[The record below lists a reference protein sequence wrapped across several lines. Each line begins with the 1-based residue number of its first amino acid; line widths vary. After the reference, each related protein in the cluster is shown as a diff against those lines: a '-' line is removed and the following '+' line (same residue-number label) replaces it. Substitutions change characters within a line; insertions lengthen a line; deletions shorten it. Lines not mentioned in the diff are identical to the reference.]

1 MDLFDVIVIGGGPAG
16 YLAAERAGEAGLATL
31 LVEKREVGGVCLNE
45 GCIPTKTLLNA
56 AKIFDVAGNKG
67 AQYGVQC
74 GNMGFDHATVI
85 KKKDE
90 VVGTLVGG
98 VKIALKKKKV
108 KVVYADA
115 SLSRRDGSFEVLSG
129 SEVYTGKNVLI
140 ATGSAPA
147 FPPLKGLA
155 GGMQDGSILT
165 SREMLDLK
173 SVPKNLAVIGGGV
186 IGLEMAAYY
195 SAVGSRVAVI
205 EMLDKIGGE
214 LDAEAAEVLQ
224 GNLER
229 SGVVFRL
236 GCRVKDVSDR
246 TVAFEKDGKEQQLS
260 YDKLLISAGRKP
272 VVDMEGL
279 KETGVL
285 IQNGAIVTDE
295 SMRTNIPDMYAAGDV
310 NGKFLLAHVAYREA
324 EVAVNN
330 MAGASDR
337 MDYSAVPGVIY
348 TQPEVAFAGI
358 SLKEAAAQGMDAAEK
373 KASVNMSGRHIAE
386 NGLSNGFIKLVVDR
400 KKGVLLG
407 AIMVSAYASEIIYS
421 LSLIIQNKI
430 PLDAVKKTM
439 FPHPTVCEVI
449 KEALFS

>member
-1 MDLFDVIVIGGGPAG
+1 M
-16 YLAAERAGEAGLATL
+16 
-31 LVEKREVGGVCLNE
+31 
-45 GCIPTKTLLNA
+45 
-56 AKIFDVAGNKG
+56 
-67 AQYGVQC
+67 
-74 GNMGFDHATVI
+74 
-85 KKKDE
+85 
-90 VVGTLVGG
+90 
-98 VKIALKKKKV
+98 
-108 KVVYADA
+108 
-115 SLSRRDGSFEVLSG
+115 
-129 SEVYTGKNVLI
+129 
-140 ATGSAPA
+140 
-147 FPPLKGLA
+147 
-155 GGMQDGSILT
+155 
-165 SREMLDLK
+165 
-173 SVPKNLAVIGGGV
+173 
-186 IGLEMAAYY
+186 
-195 SAVGSRVAVI
+195 I

-214 LDAEAAEVLQ
+214 MDTEAANVLQ

-236 GCRVKDVSDR
+236 GCRVKDVSDN
-246 TVAFEKDGKEQQLS
+246 TVAFEKDGKEQRLP
-260 YDKLLISAGRKP
+260 YDKLLISVGRKP

-279 KETGVL
+279 QETGVL
-285 IQNGAIVTDE
+285 IGNGAVVTDE
-295 SMRTNIPDMYAAGDV
+295 SMRTNIPGMYAAGDV

-358 SLKEAAAQGMDAAEK
+358 GLKEAAAQGMDAVEK

-407 AIMVSAYASEIIYS
+407 ATMVSAYASEIIYS
-421 LSLIIQNKI
+421 LSLIIQNRI